1 MPSAPSVGVVIANH
15 NNAAFVARAIRSVA
29 GQSYRK
35 IDVAVVDDAST
46 DDSDREIRHCLAALD
61 DPRFRY
67 VRLETNLGQTGAIRR
82 GLSMLDSPFVAFLDS
97 DDCWYGDFVGRH
109 VAAHLNADFPVALS
123 YCDLHIIDAHDEL
136 LAGTAWW
143 IDWSWPNAS
152 RTIDPSLIP
161 RLDEAAGTIDFPA
174 RGKLTFDDGWSATH
188 STNTMSAMM
197 FRRPFVDL
205 VLTVPDDALCLYLD
219 YYLSSLACLLT
230 GSLRLHDALYGYRMH
245 GGNRHSNA
253 AVFGGASS
261 SSTNDWTEI
270 RAHVLGE
277 VDRTLKEQSAAICV
291 AFGAHRHAEARR
303 LVRAALGPG
312 HRTFADS
319 LRSFCRTA
327 GAAIGI
333 AAPRKHTALGRQ
345 RSQLR

>member
-1 MPSAPSVGVVIANH
+1 MLAGPSVGVVIANH

-29 GQSYRK
+29 DQSYRK
-35 IDVAVVDDAST
+35 IDVAIVDDAST
-46 DDSDREIRHCLAALD
+46 DDSDSEIRHCLAALG

-67 VRLETNLGQTGAIRR
+67 VRLAANAGQTGAIRR
-82 GLSMLDSPFVAFLDS
+82 GLAMLESPFVAFLDS
-97 DDCWYGDFVGRH
+97 DDCWYEDFVGRH

-123 YCDLHIIDAHDEL
+123 YCDSHIIDAEDEL

-143 IDWSWPNAS
+143 IDWSPRDAS

-161 RLDEAAGTIDFPA
+161 RLDGASGTIDFPA
-174 RGKLTFDDGWSATH
+174 NGKLTFHEGWSGTH

-205 VLTVPDDALCLYLD
+205 VLTVPDDALRLYLD

-230 GSLRLHDALYGYRMH
+230 GSIRLHDALYGYRMH

-253 AVFGGASS
+253 PVFGGTFS

-291 AFGAHRHAEARR
+291 AFGSHRHAEARR
-303 LVRAALGPG
+303 LVRVALGG
-312 HRTFADS
+312 KGRTLPDI
-319 LRSFCRTA
+319 LRSLCRSAAVAA
-327 GAAIGI
+327 GLAR
-333 AAPRKHTALGRQ
+333 PQERTPVESQK
-345 RSQLR
+345 SQLR